1 MAYMQSG
8 RNALRKIITDTS
20 LQSSDRMVNPLL
32 YASQGLRYKKLEV
45 ILATVSRRIYGFFC
59 KVLC

>member
-45 ILATVSRRIYGFFC
+45 ILATVSRRI
-59 KVLC
+59 